1 MSFWEAFQ
9 DLSER
14 LCPKENWCM
23 DWIIMLNSN
32 CNEFLGD
39 FIIIDVAMPLGET
52 LGNYMNKLTL
62 CIKISL
68 FVDFNLL

>member
-1 MSFWEAFQ
+1 
-9 DLSER
+9 
-14 LCPKENWCM
+14 M
-23 DWIIMLNSN
+23 DWIIILNSN